1 MGYSDIANVVK
12 KKDGTHPTES
22 SVREA
27 VKAFTTKGKKKAG
40 RPKGSFKT
48 SKEED
53 KQIMTAFHKVRPPGA
68 GVTAR
73 KVHKALPKKLNWEA
87 HHHQAPCEEGLPP
100 PRQSEQ
106 GNAERAQQ
114 KEAVGFLQFT
124 QRQDRAG
131 VEGRGPGRF
140 GFLGLHVLP

>member
-1 MGYSDIANVVK
+1 MGYNDIAKVVK

-27 VKAFTTKGKKKAG
+27 VKTFTTKGKKKAG

-53 KQIMTAFHKVRPPGA
+53 KQILTAFHKVRPPGV

-73 KVHKALPKKLNWEA
+73 KVGVVSVTVTVAVRGLSCIVREVIRCIGHAVTVCIEVQ
-87 HHHQAPCEEGLPP
+87 QA
-100 PRQSEQ
+100 
-106 GNAERAQQ
+106 NAC
-114 KEAVGFLQFT
+114 
-124 QRQDRAG
+124 AG
-131 VEGRGPGRF
+131 
-140 GFLGLHVLP
+140 